1 MGRQGPVSYTH
12 LKHASMVLQYD
23 QTEGEAQVPEFLL
36 EEHES
41 YVPDFAREGDE
52 KETTVSLVNP
62 GALRGTAVHRV
73 MECLDFMEMCIRD
86 SLYIKKT
93 PVSWKFHKAGVSLYK
108 MYLIKSDKLRNLL
121 PCHSSSL
128 SLIHI

>member
-1 MGRQGPVSYTH
+1 MAHIQNANLRDVQKYEELFSYEYPYKSQAGRKSKYSVSE

-23 QTEGEAQVPEFLL
+23 QTEGGAQVPEFLL

-41 YVPDFAREGDE
+41 YVPDFVREGDE

-73 MECLDFMEMCIRD
+73 MECLDFMALAK
-86 SLYIKKT
+86 SIKRIQKQ
-93 PVSWKFHKAGVSLYK
+93 
-108 MYLIKSDKLRNLL
+108 
-121 PCHSSSL
+121 CSSL
-128 SLIHI
+128 